1 MIGIEFVKLF
11 MDEVALAS
19 DWFDETRQILDKA
32 QKVTIVKMKS
42 LIARGEK
49 VKITANDELKVL
61 KQHLKQSRSWSARA
75 KKIKSDEDHSR
86 SLEVKALMDEYPNLL
101 IELPDEIAALKKAT
115 SCYCLCRECHSTGL
129 MVACDVSVCKSV
141 DFLSPAC

>member
-1 MIGIEFVKLF
+1 

-19 DWFDETRQILDKA
+19 DWFEETQQILDKA
-32 QKVTIVKMKS
+32 EKVTIVKMKS
-42 LIARGEK
+42 LIVRGEK

-75 KKIKSDEDHSR
+75 KKIKADEDHSR
-86 SLEVKALMDEYPNLL
+86 SLEVKVLMDEYSNLL

-115 SCYCLCRECHSTGL
+115 SCYCLCREYHSTGL

-141 DFLSPAC
+141 DFSIASLLMAL